1 MIGFAIFGGPLFD
14 ADESNA
20 IQIAEVSIISSE
32 AFEGMMSNAPVPNIE
47 EPQQSDLV
55 QPTQVVDVP
64 VVMKPIEQPTEQPVE
79 PEVQEVAEPDA
90 VPDLAEV
97 TEPAEPEVVVEAPEV
112 AVQPQE
118 ATGNE
123 VVAPDAQ
130 ISEQDQSGQVQPDQ
144 LALLRPKPRPAP
156 RISNEVVEKQPTD
169 AERAEVEAHKT
180 EPSEEQA
187 EVKPETTEEAAKPE
201 STTEIVTEADEV
213 DPNSAAPIKSARP
226 KGRPS
231 DVVAKAKARQE
242 AAEKAAA
249 DKVANAAAD
258 AAADVA
264 GQKAADAK
272 AIEDAVKTAVAEASK
287 PSGPPMTGTEKGA
300 LVLAVTQCWNPP
312 IGVQNAGDLKVTLL
326 VELNAQGKLIGAPKL
341 ISTSGNPEG
350 LVKQAYEAG
359 RRALLRCGPYNLPK
373 DKYEQWRQIEVTF
386 NPQNMV
392 VR

>member
-32 AFEGMMSNAPVPNIE
+32 AFDGMMSSAPVPNIE
-47 EPQQSDLV
+47 EPQQSELA
-55 QPTQVVDVP
+55 QLTQVTDVP
-64 VVMKPIEQPTEQPVE
+64 VASEPIEQPTEEPVE
-79 PEVQEVAEPDA
+79 PEVQEIAEPDA
-90 VPDLAEV
+90 APDLAEV
-97 TEPAEPEVVVEAPEV
+97 TEPAEPEVVAEAPEV

-123 VVAPDAQ
+123 VVAPYAQ
-130 ISEQDQSGQVQPDQ
+130 ISEQDQSGQVRPDQ

-156 RISNEVVEKQPTD
+156 RISNKVVEKPPTD
-169 AERAEVEAHKT
+169 AERAEVEAQKT
-180 EPSEEQA
+180 ELSEEQA

-242 AAEKAAA
+242 AAKKAAA
-249 DKVANAAAD
+249 DKVAKAAAD
-258 AAADVA
+258 AAAK
-264 GQKAADAK
+264 KAADAK
-272 AIEDAVKTAVAEASK
+272 AIEDAVKTAAAEASK

-326 VELNAQGKLIGAPKL
+326 VELNEQGKLIGSPKL
-341 ISTSGNPEG
+341 ISPSGNPEG
-350 LVKQAYEAG
+350 VVKQAYEAG

>member
-32 AFEGMMSNAPVPNIE
+32 AFDGMMSRAPVPNIE
-47 EPQQSDLV
+47 EPQQSDLA
-55 QPTQVVDVP
+55 QPSQVVDVP
-64 VVMKPIEQPTEQPVE
+64 VVTEPVEQPSEEPVE

-90 VPDLAEV
+90 APDLAEV

-130 ISEQDQSGQVQPDQ
+130 ISAQDQNGQVQPDQ

-156 RISNEVVEKQPTD
+156 RISNEVVEKPPTD
-169 AERAEVEAHKT
+169 AERAEVEEQKT

-242 AAEKAAA
+242 AAKKAAA
-249 DKVANAAAD
+249 DKIAAD
-258 AAADVA
+258 KAADVA
-264 GQKAADAK
+264 AQKAADAK
-272 AIEDAVKTAVAEASK
+272 AIEDAVKTAAAEASK

-326 VELNAQGKLIGAPKL
+326 VELNEQGNLIGSPKL
-341 ISTSGNPEG
+341 ISPSGNPEG
-350 LVKQAYEAG
+350 VVKQAYEAG